1 MQTTM
6 GNLCSCAARL
16 KRCRLSLLAV
26 VALAA
31 AGPVPAALDDIR
43 LPDESAAADPAP
55 DAQKKL
61 NVSDPGW
68 QPPTAP
74 EVVIPSPLDPKQAEK
89 IAEQWGVRLI
99 SLNLSAAGYM
109 MDFRFRVL
117 DADKASSFF
126 DHRIKPFVLA
136 ERSNAKLPVPMA
148 NKVGAMRP
156 TNRGKNI
163 KAGKNYYM
171 MFANPDRHVKSGDKV
186 TLVIGDF
193 KVEHLK
199 VN

>member
-1 MQTTM
+1 MKDVAAR
-6 GNLCSCAARL
+6 LCSCVASL
-16 KRCRLSLLAV
+16 KRFGLSLLAL
-26 VALAA
+26 VALAGAGA
-31 AGPVPAALDDIR
+31 APAALEDSA
-43 LPDESAAADPAP
+43 PSAEAAAESRPLDQ
-55 DAQKKL
+55 QKPVG
-61 NVSDPGW
+61 VSDPGW

-89 IAEQWGVRLI
+89 IAEQWGVKLI

-117 DADKASSFF
+117 DADKAASFF
-126 DHRIKPFVLA
+126 DHRIKPYVLA

-148 NKVGAMRP
+148 NKVGAFRP

-171 MFANPDRHVKSGDKV
+171 MFANPDRHVKSGEKV

>member
-1 MQTTM
+1 MM
-6 GNLCSCAARL
+6 LWSEGEPVMKNVAGGLRSCV
-16 KRCRLSLLAV
+16 LAL
-26 VALAA
+26 VALTA
-31 AGPVPAALDDIR
+31 AGTAPAALDD
-43 LPDESAAADPAP
+43 SGTPAEAMVATP
-55 DAQKKL
+55 ASDQQKPL
-61 NVSDPGW
+61 RVTDPGW
-68 QPPTAP
+68 QPPTAR
-74 EVVIPSPLDPKQAEK
+74 EAVIPSPLDPKQAEK
-89 IAEQWGVRLI
+89 IAKQWGVKLI

-126 DHRIKPFVLA
+126 DHRIKPYVLA

-148 NKVGAMRP
+148 NKVGALRP
-156 TNRGKNI
+156 TNRGQNI

-171 MFANPDRHVKSGDKV
+171 MFANPDRHVKKGEQI

-193 KVEHLK
+193 KVEHLT

>member
-1 MQTTM
+1 MQKVVRSFHSRASR
-6 GNLCSCAARL
+6 LRCSRL
-16 KRCRLSLLAV
+16 GVLAV
-26 VALAA
+26 VAVA
-31 AGPVPAALDDIR
+31 AGPILWAADAIASAVEASPAANALDR
-43 LPDESAAADPAP
+43 EKPVNVTDPR
-55 DAQKKL
+55 
-61 NVSDPGW
+61 W

-74 EVVIPSPLDPKQAEK
+74 KVVIASPLDPQQAEK
-89 IAEQWGVRLI
+89 IADQWGVKLI
-99 SLNLSAAGYM
+99 SLSLSAAGYM
-109 MDFRFRVL
+109 MDLRFRVL

-126 DHRIKPFVLA
+126 DHRIKPYVLA
-136 ERSNAKLPVPMA
+136 EQSNAKLPVPMA

-163 KAGKNYYM
+163 KSGKNYYM
-171 MFANPDRHVKSGDKV
+171 MFANPDRHVRSGDKV